1 MTQRLLP
8 AVLTGLLLAACNT
21 TNSNWE
27 AVSVPPG
34 NDTALTAFVSG
45 KKQLAR
51 DLELKGKLVEA
62 RREWRYVS
70 AADPKD
76 EESRTRI
83 AELTETIDARKD
95 EYLKEGDAALARGQ
109 NKQAQAAFLKLL
121 ALDPGDE
128 AAVARLR
135 KIDRTVAL
143 ANQGKKDKD
152 AMTDY
157 RATVAREQDTS
168 EEFEAQV
175 NVPLKKGDYRK
186 VIDISDQ
193 FLKRNPGNKSAAGY
207 RKSAYVNLIDE
218 SRAKGR
224 YREALTYLDTVS
236 EVAEDDEKPALQE
249 KSKAVRLELAG
260 QLYSAGLAVMN
271 TNLPKAVEQLTEA
284 VSLDP
289 ENWRYKQS
297 LNQARKMQENL
308 ERIRGAKPK
317 S

>member
-1 MTQRLLP
+1 MKQRFLP
-8 AVLTGLLLAACNT
+8 AILTGLLLAGCNT
-21 TNSNWE
+21 TNTNWE
-27 AVSVPPG
+27 PVSVAPG
-34 NDTALTAFVSG
+34 NDTALAAFVTA
-45 KKQLAR
+45 KKQLAK

-76 EESRTRI
+76 EESRTHI
-83 AELTETIDARKD
+83 ADLTETLDARRA
-95 EYLKEGDAALARGQ
+95 EYLKEGDAALAKGQ
-109 NKQAQAAFLKLL
+109 NRQAQAAFLKML

-128 AAVARLR
+128 DAVARLR
-135 KIDRTVAL
+135 KIDRTLAL
-143 ANQGKKDKD
+143 GNQGKKDKE

-193 FLKRNPGNKSAAGY
+193 FLKRNPDSKSATGY
-207 RKSAYVNLIDE
+207 RKSAYMNLIDE

-224 YREALTYLDTVS
+224 YRDALTYLDTVS
-236 EVAEDDEKPALQE
+236 EVADEGEKPAIEE
-249 KSKAVRLELAG
+249 KAKAVRIELAS
-260 QLYSAGLAVMN
+260 QLYSAGLSVMN
-271 TNLPKAVEQLTEA
+271 TNLPKAVEQLAEA

-289 ENWRYKQS
+289 DNWRYKQS

-308 ERIRGAKPK
+308 DRIGGAKPK

>member
-1 MTQRLLP
+1 MKQRLLP
-8 AVLTGLLLAACNT
+8 AVLTGFLLAACTT

-27 AVSVPPG
+27 PVSVPSG
-34 NDTALTAFVSG
+34 NDTALAAFVTG

-51 DLELKGKLVEA
+51 DLELKGRLVEA

-83 AELTETIDARKD
+83 ADLTDAIDARKA
-95 EYLKEGDAALARGQ
+95 EYLEEGDAALARGQ

-121 ALDPGDE
+121 AFDPADE
-128 AAVARLR
+128 DAVARLR
-135 KIDRTVAL
+135 KIDRTQAL
-143 ANQGKKDKD
+143 GNQGKKDKE
-152 AMTDY
+152 AMTEY

-175 NVPLKKGDYRK
+175 NAPLKKGDYRK

-193 FLKRNPGNKSAAGY
+193 FLKRNPGSKSATSY
-207 RKSAYVNLIDE
+207 RKSAYMNLIDE

-224 YREALTYLDTVS
+224 YRDALTYLDTVS
-236 EVAEDDEKPALQE
+236 EMADDDEKPALQE
-249 KSKAVRLELAG
+249 KARAVRLELAG
-260 QLYSAGLAVMN
+260 QLYSAGLAGMN
-271 TNLPKAVEQLTEA
+271 TNLPKALEQLVEA

-289 ENWRYKQS
+289 DNWRYKRS

-308 ERIRGAKPK
+308 GRIGGAKPK

>member
-1 MTQRLLP
+1 MKQRLLP
-8 AVLTGLLLAACNT
+8 AVLTGFLLAACTT

-27 AVSVPPG
+27 PVSVPSG
-34 NDTALTAFVSG
+34 NDTALAAFVTG

-51 DLELKGKLVEA
+51 DLELKGRLVEA

-83 AELTETIDARKD
+83 ADLTDAIDARKA
-95 EYLKEGDAALARGQ
+95 EYLEEGDAALARGQ

-121 ALDPGDE
+121 AFDPGDE
-128 AAVARLR
+128 DAVARLR
-135 KIDRTVAL
+135 KIDRAQAL
-143 ANQGKKDKD
+143 GNQGKKDKE
-152 AMTDY
+152 AMTEY

-175 NVPLKKGDYRK
+175 NAPLKKGDYRK

-193 FLKRNPGNKSAAGY
+193 FLKRNPGSKSATSY
-207 RKSAYVNLIDE
+207 RKSAYMNLIDE

-224 YREALTYLDTVS
+224 YRDALTYLDTVS
-236 EVAEDDEKPALQE
+236 EMADDDEKPALQE
-249 KSKAVRLELAG
+249 KARAVRLELAG
-260 QLYSAGLAVMN
+260 QLYSAGLAGMN
-271 TNLPKAVEQLTEA
+271 TNLPKALEQLVEA

-289 ENWRYKQS
+289 DNWRYKRS

-308 ERIRGAKPK
+308 GRIGGAKPK

>member
-1 MTQRLLP
+1 MKQLLP
-8 AVLTGLLLAACNT
+8 AVLTGLLLAACST
-21 TNSNWE
+21 SNSNWE
-27 AVSVPPG
+27 PVSVPPG
-34 NDTALTAFVSG
+34 NDTALAAFVTG

-76 EESRTRI
+76 EESRAHI
-83 AELTETIDARKD
+83 ADLTETIDARKA
-95 EYLKEGDAALARGQ
+95 EYLKEGDAALAKGQ

-121 ALDPGDE
+121 ALDPSDE
-128 AAVARLR
+128 DAVARLR
-135 KIDRTVAL
+135 KIDRTLAL
-143 ANQGKKDKD
+143 GNQGKKDKE
-152 AMTDY
+152 AMSDY

-193 FLKRNPGNKSAAGY
+193 ALKRNPGNKSAMGY
-207 RKSAYVNLIDE
+207 RKTAYLNLIDE

-224 YREALTYLDTVS
+224 YRDALTYLDTVS
-236 EVAEDDEKPALQE
+236 EMAGDDEKPALQE
-249 KSKAVRLELAG
+249 KAKVVRLELAG

-271 TNLPKAVEQLTEA
+271 TNLPKAVEQLAEA

-297 LNQARKMQENL
+297 LNLARKMQENL
-308 ERIRGAKPK
+308 GRIGAKPK
-317 S
+317 N